1 MASTGIFYDQGW
13 EEAIKMVTDV
23 INEMRQQYPFH
34 DFDIATLNEL
44 EQRIV

>member
-1 MASTGIFYDQGW
+1 MANPEMYDIGW
-13 EEAIKMVTDV
+13 EEAINMVISV
-23 INEMRQQYPFH
+23 IDDMRKQYPFH

>member
-1 MASTGIFYDQGW
+1 MASTGMFYDQGW

-23 INEMRQQYPFH
+23 INEMRKQYPFY